1 MSYPRLRS
9 VVLLSAFLIMLLL
22 ASAPSAFA
30 RSLHS
35 NFPLGCPS
43 ITSFTPSSGAPGTP
57 VTLTGCG
64 FTGSTSVTFHG
75 VVASFVVNSDTQIT
89 AMVPVGATSG
99 VIAVYTPTKTVKSPG
114 KFIVLKASASI
125 TLSPTVGP
133 PTSSITVTGSGF
145 SKNKAVDVYF
155 DTSDEALAGTDGQ
168 GAFSI
173 TITVPADAVPG
184 THTVSA
190 VQRYTGLTAQASF
203 LVQTNWDEFGYNLQ
217 HSGTNPYENVLNPS
231 NVSGLGLDWTAAT
244 GDDVASVPAV
254 VNGVVYVGS
263 YDDNLYAFNAQ
274 TGAELWKA
282 ATGSLVL
289 SSPAVANGVVY
300 VGSIDG
306 NLYAFNAQ
314 TGSELWF
321 AATGNSIYSSPA
333 VANGVVYIGSSDDN
347 LYAYALPIQH
357 RAQPPA
363 RPNPAQLHPNL
374 KLRPQ
379 S

>member
-1 MSYPRLRS
+1 MHHLRLRA
-9 VVLLSAFLIMLLL
+9 VVLLSACLLMLLL
-22 ASAPSAFA
+22 ASAPSALASSFQSDRA
-30 RSLHS
+30 AS
-35 NFPLGCPS
+35 CPS
-43 ITSFTPSSGAPGTP
+43 ITSFSPTSGAPGTS
-57 VTLTGCG
+57 VVLTGCG
-64 FTGSTSVTFHG
+64 LTGTTSVTFHG

-114 KFIVLKASASI
+114 KFIVLKTSASI
-125 TLSPTVGP
+125 TLSPTAGP

-231 NVSGLGLDWTAAT
+231 NVSSMLLDWTAPT
-244 GDDVASVPAV
+244 T
-254 VNGVVYVGS
+254 YEI
-263 YDDNLYAFNAQ
+263 F
-274 TGAELWKA
+274 
-282 ATGSLVL
+282 
-289 SSPAVANGVVY
+289 SSPAVANGMLY
-300 VGSIDG
+300 DASEDG
-306 NLYAFNAQ
+306 K
-314 TGSELWF
+314 
-321 AATGNSIYSSPA
+321 
-333 VANGVVYIGSSDDN
+333 
-347 LYAYALPIQH
+347 LYAYTLPLQD
-357 RAQPPA
+357 RVQPPA
-363 RPNPAQLHPNL
+363 RPNPSRLYPNL
-374 KLRPQ
+374 NLPL
-379 S
+379 SH